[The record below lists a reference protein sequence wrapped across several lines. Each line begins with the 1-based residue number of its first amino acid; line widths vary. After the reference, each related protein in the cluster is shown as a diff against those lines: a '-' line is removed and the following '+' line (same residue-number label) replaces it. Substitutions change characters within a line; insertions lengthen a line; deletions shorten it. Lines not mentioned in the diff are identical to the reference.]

1 MTGASDVSNLA
12 QPVALAPEV
21 VRVDFRGGEV
31 HDPPVATI
39 VNSVEI
45 ARSPEDVFAYLD
57 DLERHG
63 EWQSQIVSSKRETD
77 GPTGVGTRATDVRR
91 VPGRTQSVT
100 YEITEHDP
108 PRKVAFRG
116 VNGPVRPVGT
126 VTVEPVGEGNSKVT
140 IELDLQGNGLLGA
153 IVAPLARGQARKQ
166 VPADQRQLKE
176 RLESE
181 PRPPTG

>member
-1 MTGASDVSNLA
+1 VTSI
-12 QPVALAPEV
+12 
-21 VRVDFRGGEV
+21 V
-31 HDPPVATI
+31 H
-39 VNSVEI
+39 SVEI

-63 EWQSQIVSSKRETD
+63 EWQSAIVSSKRETD

-116 VNGPVRPVGT
+116 LNGPVRPSGT
-126 VTVEPVGEGNSKVT
+126 VTVEPAGEGGSKVT
-140 IELDLQGNGLLGA
+140 IELDLQGHGLLGA
-153 IVAPLARGQARKQ
+153 ILAPLARSQAAKQ
-166 VPADQRQLKE
+166 VPEDQGRLKQ

-181 PRPPTG
+181 PAPPAA